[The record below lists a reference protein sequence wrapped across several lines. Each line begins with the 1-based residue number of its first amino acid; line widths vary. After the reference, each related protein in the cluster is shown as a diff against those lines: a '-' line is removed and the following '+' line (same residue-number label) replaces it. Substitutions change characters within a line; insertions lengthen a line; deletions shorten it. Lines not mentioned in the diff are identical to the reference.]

1 MKKRERLCGIEL
13 RLRTEKERQES
24 PDKYVPKEDY
34 IKYIN
39 EKKKEL
45 GFMQGNGRIASKY
58 NSFNNVLSGG
68 RLEANEMVRSTR
80 KNFWTIIKERFSS
93 IKRIEENSN
102 DRIERILADK
112 SFLNRKNPYADKKFG
127 LAVASFQKQG
137 LTQYELK
144 EILSEF
150 ANSKNG
156 SFLRD
161 RVNQLDLTP
170 IKEKGIHGIKHND
183 RVAILSLLI
192 GQGEGIIKEE
202 STRERELL
210 TMASYYHDIGRIT
223 DIGPHAKRSARK
235 IGKLKLKYLDGKKF
249 SEEDKKI
256 VQLLAEGHEG
266 NDNKIEKLL
275 EKYQINEEDKSMTKS
290 LLKILK
296 DADALDRSRLTVN
309 TPFITKTDL
318 DPKYLRLD
326 TSKRLMEVSYGLESL
341 SHNNVNNTDVISYHC
356 NNKEHYYH
364 KKTLTERINVDEHTR
379 ILPDSKH
386 NEVKKTKDREVD
398 NIR

>member
-1 MKKRERLCGIEL
+1 M
-13 RLRTEKERQES
+13 QEN
-24 PDKYVPKEDY
+24 PDKYIPKEDY
-34 IKYIN
+34 IKYVN

-45 GFMQGNGRIASKY
+45 GFMQGNGRIASRY

-68 RLEANEMVRSTR
+68 RLEANEMIRSTR
-80 KNFWTIIKERFSS
+80 KNFWTLIKEKFSG

-102 DRIERILADK
+102 DKIERILADK

-144 EILSEF
+144 EILPEF
-150 ANSKNG
+150 TNSKNG
-156 SFLRD
+156 AFLRD

-210 TMASYYHDIGRIT
+210 TVASYYHDIGRIG
-223 DIGPHAKRSARK
+223 DIGPHAKRSAKK
-235 IGKLKLKYLDGKKF
+235 IEKLKLKYLDGKEF

-266 NDNKIEKLL
+266 NDNKIERLL
-275 EKYQINEEDKSMTKS
+275 EKYQINEQDKSMTMS

-318 DPKYLRLD
+318 DPKYLRLN
-326 TSKRLMEVSYGLESL
+326 TSKRLMEASYGLESL
-341 SHNNVNNTDVISYHC
+341 SYNNVRNTDVISFHC

-364 KKTLTERINVDEHTR
+364 KKTLAEQIKVDEYTR
-379 ILPDSKH
+379 NLLDSKN
-386 NEVKKTKDREVD
+386 NEAKRQINRDND